1 MSTEQEFTPEREPTP
16 EEIQEMR
23 TRMESYYDNQIPFLT
38 KQKEYENL
46 LADIEYARARRIEM
60 TIRIAQMTM
69 GPQEEEN
76 DEPEGSDN
84 DIDKIPQKRTLK
96 KK

>member
-1 MSTEQEFTPEREPTP
+1 MSNQEQFTPEREPTP

-38 KQKEYENL
+38 KQKDYENL

-69 GPQEEEN
+69 GPQEEE
-76 DEPEGSDN
+76 ESEGSDQ
-84 DIDKIPQKRTLK
+84 DIDMPEKKRTLK

>member
-1 MSTEQEFTPEREPTP
+1 MSNQEQFTPEREPTP
-16 EEIQEMR
+16 EEIAEMR

-38 KQKEYENL
+38 KQKDYENL

-69 GPQEEEN
+69 GPQEE
-76 DEPEGSDN
+76 DSDGSDN
-84 DIDKIPQKRTLK
+84 DIDTEPQKRTLK

>member
-1 MSTEQEFTPEREPTP
+1 MSNQEQFTPEREPTP

-23 TRMESYYDNQIPFLT
+23 ARMESYYDNQIPFLT
-38 KQKEYENL
+38 KQKDYENL

-84 DIDKIPQKRTLK
+84 DLDTPPQKRTLK